1 MKVLF
6 PFFRATPGLVF
17 KLRDCVLTPM
27 ELLEQW
33 DAYTI
38 HSVSTQTTEAG

>member
-1 MKVLF
+1 
-6 PFFRATPGLVF
+6 
-17 KLRDCVLTPM
+17 VLTPM

-38 HSVSTQTTEAG
+38 HSVSTQTTEIVRLFQL